1 MSTETIQINNQS
13 QILNPETI
21 LETSNW
27 KTRFF
32 SIWLGQAASLI
43 GSSLTQFVLV
53 WWITQTTGS
62 ASALATASIMAML
75 PQALFGPLGGIL
87 ADRYSRRLIMIVSD
101 LITALCMVVLIVL
114 FTLEIVQL
122 WHIFALMFIRS
133 TMQAFQSPASA
144 ASTSMLVPN
153 SWLTRVAGMNQTIN
167 GLMIVAAAPLGAL
180 AMGFLP
186 LQGALMIDVVTA
198 IIGILPLLFYRIP
211 QHKRHDTAQ
220 VGMWKDF
227 RAGLKIV
234 LSSRGL
240 IWLYALTIVMVMVL
254 MPAFSLMP
262 LFVKDEFGGGF
273 NEVALI
279 EGLGGLGM
287 LLGGVLISVF
297 TLPWRRITIVLL
309 GFGSSCAFIALTGV
323 APGSMFWLAVVF
335 WFLSGIPYTMGNGPI
350 MAILQTIVP
359 NQLQGRA
366 LALFSTCMGIA
377 GPLGLV
383 FAAPLAEL
391 IGVRGLLIGGGGLAT
406 LLCLI
411 GFFVPSLM
419 KIEEQGL
426 IQEPNQS

>member
-1 MSTETIQINNQS
+1 MSIETIQIPNQS
-13 QILNPETI
+13 LKHETI

-27 KTRFF
+27 QARFF
-32 SIWLGQAASLI
+32 SIWLGQAVSLI

-53 WWITQTTGS
+53 WWITQTTSS

-101 LITALCMVVLIVL
+101 LITALCMVVIIIL
-114 FTLEIVQL
+114 FSLEIVQL

-133 TMQAFQSPASA
+133 TMQAFQSPAAS
-144 ASTSMLVPN
+144 ASTPMLVPN
-153 SWLTRVAGMNQTIN
+153 SWLTRVAGMNQTIQ
-167 GLMIVAAAPLGAL
+167 GLMFVAAAPLGAVAL
-180 AMGFLP
+180 SFLP

-198 IIGILPLLFYRIP
+198 IVGITPLLFYAVP
-211 QHKRHDTAQ
+211 QITRHDTAQ

-227 RAGLKIV
+227 RAGLSLV
-234 LSSRGL
+234 LSNRGL
-240 IWLYALTIVMVMVL
+240 IWLYSMTIVMVMVL

-262 LFVKDEFGGGF
+262 LFVKDEFGGGV
-273 NEVALI
+273 NEVAMI
-279 EGLGGLGM
+279 DGLGGLGM
-287 LLGGVLISVF
+287 LLGGLLISVF

-309 GFGSSCAFIALTGV
+309 GFGLSNAFIALTGV
-323 APGSMFWLAVVF
+323 APSSMFWLAVVF

-350 MAILQTIVP
+350 MAILQHIIP

-391 IGVRGLLIGGGGLAT
+391 IGVRGLLIGGGTLAT
-406 LLCLI
+406 LLCVI

-419 KIEEQGL
+419 RIEEQGL
-426 IQEPNQS
+426 IQEPRSE